1 MRIDLAGFISDV
13 KAHAAEH
20 GFHIHDERH
29 FIESYSLFQH
39 WEVDVHPVEAC
50 MGPMEMQIVLEADP
64 RPLLAFEDLAGQEDW
79 EQDDLNSDSFQL
91 PLYFKWAL
99 PPLTRP
105 PDLLILS
112 TDIVG
117 VSGTIIP
124 ITVLATD
131 TMSATDPATRSLS
144 LVGEINL
151 SLRDIFMRETELC
164 EVLDCAHR
172 VSAWILEQAEEWLED
187 ADPISG

>member
-1 MRIDLAGFISDV
+1 MRIDLAGFITEV

-20 GFHIHDERH
+20 GFHVHDERH

-50 MGPMEMQIVLEADP
+50 MGPMEMQMVLEADP

-79 EQDDLNSDSFQL
+79 EQDDLNSDSFHL
-91 PLYFKWAL
+91 PLYFKWGL
-99 PPLTRP
+99 PPLTHP

-112 TDIVG
+112 TDIVDI
-117 VSGTIIP
+117 SGTIIP

-151 SLRDIFMRETELC
+151 SLRDLYLREAKLC

-172 VSAWILEQAEEWLED
+172 VSAWILEQAEEWLEE
-187 ADPISG
+187 ADPISD